1 MLPDR
6 IGEFAEFDLGK
17 FAARIARI
25 GLDEFDRHFALRAR
39 PFVMHGL
46 AADIS
51 NQTCKTAA
59 QAGTRFV
66 GHRQLPWIQ
75 LTRSCFTS
83 A

>member
-1 MLPDR
+1 
-6 IGEFAEFDLGK
+6 
-17 FAARIARI
+17 
-25 GLDEFDRHFALRAR
+25 
-39 PFVMHGL
+39 MHGL

-59 QAGTRFV
+59 QSGTRFV